1 MFLIGLTGRAG
12 SGKDTAGQ
20 VLVRQL
26 GFKRYAFADPIK
38 HALNAMFGW
47 HMGMWEDRDWKEG
60 NLPGMRYSPRLLAQT
75 MGTEWGREV
84 IDPEF
89 WIHVTESLIH
99 RDAPS
104 RAVITDVRFD
114 NEARWVQK
122 QGGFV
127 IEILRPD
134 AASVNQHASELGVH
148 PNLID
153 FTIVNDGRLSDLE
166 NQVLLEITD
175 KLRMAA

>member
-26 GFKRYAFADPIK
+26 GFHRYAFADPIK
-38 HALNAMFGW
+38 RALSAMFGW
-47 HMGMWEDRDWKEG
+47 HMGVWEDRAWKEG

-75 MGTEWGREV
+75 LGTEWGRS
-84 IDPEF
+84 IDPDF
-89 WIHVTESLIH
+89 WVHVTESLIH
-99 RDAPS
+99 RDTPS

-114 NEARWVQK
+114 NEAKWIQR
-122 QGGFV
+122 QGGLV

-134 AASVNQHASELGVH
+134 AVPVNQHASELGVH
-148 PNLID
+148 PYLID
-153 FTIVNDGRLSDLE
+153 FTIVNDGRLSDFE
-166 NQVLLEITD
+166 SQVLLEITD

>member
-1 MFLIGLTGRAG
+1 MFIIGLTGRAG

-38 HALNAMFGW
+38 KALNAMFGW
-47 HMGMWEDRDWKEG
+47 HMRMWEDREWKEA
-60 NLPGMRYSPRLLAQT
+60 NLPGRTYSPRYLAQT
-75 MGTEWGREV
+75 LGTEWGRA
-84 IDPEF
+84 IDTEF
-89 WIHVTESLIH
+89 WVHVTESLIH

-104 RAVITDVRFD
+104 RVVITDVRFD
-114 NEARWVQK
+114 NEAKWIQR
-122 QGGFV
+122 QGGLV

-134 AASVNQHASELGVH
+134 AAPVNQHASELGVH

-153 FTIVNDGRLSDLE
+153 FTIVNDGRLSDFE
-166 NQVLLEITD
+166 SQVLLEITD